1 MIDKAQGTCP
11 HYWIVTNRAK
21 RSLVVDCSECHAV
34 GIVSQIH
41 ATERRQAAEAR
52 MRYPWRDR
60 NRVTVI
66 SNNRD

>member
-1 MIDKAQGTCP
+1 MIDKAPGTCP

-21 RSLVVDCSECHAV
+21 RSLFVDCSECGAV
-34 GIVSQIH
+34 GIVRLLGAS
-41 ATERRQAAEAR
+41 ERVEAAVAR

-60 NRVTVI
+60 NRVTLI